1 MMIFPGSPT
10 MTNVPTDDAL
20 TPQAEIFTVYQAGS
34 TIELH
39 TGCVDYP
46 NYRVICSCLSYE
58 SAYEIAMSSAQSK
71 QLPMIDYAAL
81 NHGLS

>member
-1 MMIFPGSPT
+1 MHDS
-10 MTNVPTDDAL
+10 L
-20 TPQAEIFTVYQAGS
+20 TTTPEIFTVYQAGS

-71 QLPMIDYAAL
+71 QLPMIDYATVS
-81 NHGLS
+81 HGLSQQD